1 MSNDLNGRTTSLA
14 GLYGT
19 LLEGNNL
26 SYSMQTGYAGGG
38 EGNSGGTGYAA
49 LNYRGGYGNAN
60 VGYSRS
66 DGIKQLYYGLS
77 GGVLAHA
84 DGVTLSQPMNDTV
97 VLIKAPPA
105 QTTSKWKTRPGF
117 RPTGAATPCCPTPP
131 NTGKTGWR
139 WTPTAWPITS
149 TWTMRWPAWCR
160 PTAPLSARNL
170 RPTSGLLLMS
180 LIYNGKP
187 VPFGALVTSD
197 GSQASSIVADNGQVY
212 LSGCPWRAKCGRNG
226 AKVRTPAARLTT
238 ACRRKNRTSC

>member
-1 MSNDLNGRTTSLA
+1 MDRPG
-14 GLYGT
+14 
-19 LLEGNNL
+19 
-26 SYSMQTGYAGGG
+26 GGG

-97 VLIKAPPA
+97 VLIKAPGA
-105 QTTSKWKTRPGF
+105 DNVKVENQTGVQTDWRGYAVLPYATEYRENRVALDTNSLADNVDLDDAVASVV
-117 RPTGAATPCCPTPP
+117 PTHGAIVRAEF
-131 NTGKTGWR
+131 K
-139 WTPTAWPITS
+139 AHV
-149 TWTMRWPAWCR
+149 
-160 PTAPLSARNL
+160 
-170 RPTSGLLLMS
+170 GLKLLMS
-180 LIYNGKP
+180 LIYNGKS

-212 LSGCPWRAKCGRNG
+212 LSGMPLAGKVRAKWGEGPNASCEADYSLPPEKQNQMLIPLS
-226 AKVRTPAARLTT
+226 AE
-238 ACRRKNRTSC
+238 CR